1 MKTIKVKDSSEI
13 PENYTGIA
21 EWPDGTKEWLKG
33 GKPHR
38 EDGPACEYTDGG
50 KHWYKDGEQHRLE
63 GPAVEQSDGSKLWY
77 KDGDRHREDGP
88 ACEYAD
94 GYKEWYLNNVCYK
107 QIFLGDNVIL
117 DSYQGEY
124 NLIWYKLLGKY
135 KVFEYPDIPGLI
147 IK

>member
-1 MKTIKVKDSSEI
+1 MNKIKISHWSEI
-13 PENYTGIA
+13 PTYFTGVA
-21 EWPDGTKEWLKG
+21 
-33 GKPHR
+33 
-38 EDGPACEYTDGG
+38 
-50 KHWYKDGEQHRLE
+50 
-63 GPAVEQSDGSKLWY
+63 
-77 KDGDRHREDGP
+77 
-88 ACEYAD
+88 EYAD

-124 NLIWYKLLGKY
+124 NLIWFKLLGKY

>member
-1 MKTIKVKDSSEI
+1 MNKIKISHWSEI
-13 PENYTGIA
+13 PTYFTGVA
-21 EWPDGTKEWLKG
+21 EYADGYKEG
-33 GKPHR
+33 SFHR
-38 EDGPACEYTDGG
+38 RNGPAIE
-50 KHWYKDGEQHRLE
+50 HIN
-63 GPAVEQSDGSKLWY
+63 GSKLWY

-124 NLIWYKLLGKY
+124 NLIWFKLLGKY